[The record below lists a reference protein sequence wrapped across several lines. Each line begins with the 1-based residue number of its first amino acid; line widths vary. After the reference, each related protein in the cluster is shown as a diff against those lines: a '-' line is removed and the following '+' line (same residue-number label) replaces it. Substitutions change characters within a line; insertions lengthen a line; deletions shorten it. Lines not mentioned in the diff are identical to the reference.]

1 MGKKIIWKQER
12 LGSEAVWNYRQNI
25 LPTIES
31 VIERRGENRKIKWKG
46 KGGGLILEHILQ
58 ILTESKKRQNK
69 GTDKRRMLYIIDR
82 QKDTII
88 E

>member
-1 MGKKIIWKQER
+1 MGKLNKE
-12 LGSEAVWNYRQNI
+12 
-25 LPTIES
+25 
-31 VIERRGENRKIKWKG
+31 IERENRKIKG
-46 KGGGLILEHILQ
+46 KEGGLILEHILQ
-58 ILTESKKRQNK
+58 VLTESKKRQNK